1 MPKMLLLV
9 RRLIKPDGSVEPY
22 PPKGKTYTLEEL
34 QKAVGGYIEILHPPD
49 RALLMV
55 INEEGKL
62 QGLPPNEAATRLMG
76 DRLLPGDYIVG
87 NALVCWNKDID

>member
-49 RALLMV
+49 PKLLMV
-55 INEEGKL
+55 VNEEGKL
-62 QGLPPNEAATRLMG
+62 KGLPNNDEATRLMG
-76 DRLLPGDYIVG
+76 ENLLPGDYIVG
-87 NALVCWNKDID
+87 NALVCWNKDIE